1 MNKELREDTR
11 IEVQMTGKAILNS
24 QGKESKMEV
33 RAKNISAWGA
43 FYLTDSRPSSGD
55 EVELQLGWAPEDKQ
69 AQIAFKAHGIIVR
82 VEVLPGE
89 GYGFAVEF
97 ADIPILEGESDLPFA

>member
-1 MNKELREDTR
+1 MNREQREDTR
-11 IEVQMTGKAILNS
+11 VEVQMTGEAIVNVK
-24 QGKESKMEV
+24 GKESKMEV

-43 FYLTDSRPSSGD
+43 YCLTNNRPNSGD
-55 EVELQLGWAPEDKQ
+55 KVELHLGWAPEDKQ
-69 AQIAFKAHGIIVR
+69 AQIVFKASGTILR

-97 ADIPILEGESDLPFA
+97 ADIPVLEGETDHPFA

>member
-1 MNKELREDTR
+1 
-11 IEVQMTGKAILNS
+11 MTGEAILNI

-43 FYLTDSRPSSGD
+43 FCLTDSRPNSGD
-55 EVELQLGWAPEDKQ
+55 KIELQLGWAPEDKQ
-69 AQIAFKAHGIIVR
+69 AQIAFKARGTILR

-97 ADIPILEGESDLPFA
+97 ADIPVLEGETDLPFA

>member
-1 MNKELREDTR
+1 
-11 IEVQMTGKAILNS
+11 MTGEAILNI

-43 FYLTDSRPSSGD
+43 FCLTNSHPSSGD
-55 EVELQLGWAPEDKQ
+55 EIELQLGWAPEDKQ
-69 AQIAFKAHGIIVR
+69 AQIMFKARGTILRI
-82 VEVLPGE
+82 EVLPGE